1 MRRLALPIAF
11 LGLLAG
17 CGGGDEEAKK
27 RSVTVKPNSVLELTA
42 DEYLFD
48 PGRVTVT
55 GAGSVTFRLRNDGS
69 LAHNLRVERD
79 GGDVGGTS
87 SFPGGRTEEA
97 KVALESGAYTLVCT
111 VGDHERLG
119 MTADLEV
126 R

>member
-1 MRRLALPIAF
+1 MRRLALPIVL

-17 CGGGDEEAKK
+17 CGGGDEETSK
-27 RSVTVKPNSVLELTA
+27 RSVTVKPNAVLKLAA
-42 DEYLFD
+42 DEYSFD

-55 GAGSVTFRLRNDGS
+55 GAGEVTFRLRNVGS

-79 GGDVGGTS
+79 GNDVGGTP

-97 KVALESGAYTLVCT
+97 RVKLESGAYTLVCT
-111 VGDHERLG
+111 VGDHEQLG
-119 MTADLEV
+119 MTAELEV